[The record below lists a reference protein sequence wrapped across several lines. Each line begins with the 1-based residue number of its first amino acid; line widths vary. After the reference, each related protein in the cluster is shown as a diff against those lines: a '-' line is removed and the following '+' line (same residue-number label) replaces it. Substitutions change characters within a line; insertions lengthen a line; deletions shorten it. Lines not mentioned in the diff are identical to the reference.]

1 MKERSS
7 EERRTGIRVIFITSP
22 SIGKEYSDR
31 IEERQTGEAGLN
43 LFGEETGASVELS
56 CGSYRIYPPSFS
68 SPSSSI
74 FLPFARL
81 LSILLSLS
89 LSLSLTFSSPPS
101 VSVGVQTR
109 RSVQSTQY
117 RAARVYGVSCRL
129 TTGKPP
135 VADEGNGTMKRS
147 CWRVVG

>member
-7 EERRTGIRVIFITSP
+7 GKRRTGTRVIFITSP

-31 IEERQTGEAGLN
+31 IEKRQTGETGLN

-56 CGSYRIYPPSFS
+56 CGSYRIYPPSVS

-81 LSILLSLS
+81 LSILLTHTLSLSLFLS
-89 LSLSLTFSSPPS
+89 LSLSHFLFPSLRFGWRANSPQCTEYTAP
-101 VSVGVQTR
+101 
-109 RSVQSTQY
+109 RSTGLWSELSTY
-117 RAARVYGVSCRL
+117 
-129 TTGKPP
+129 
-135 VADEGNGTMKRS
+135 NG
-147 CWRVVG
+147 